1 MMDKNRNRILYYCQ
15 SLVGIG
21 HLTASLQVIRELLQH
36 ADVDLIYGGHDID
49 INIEHPGFR
58 DLRLPT
64 ILIDEQTGQLYDPS
78 HQYSIEALWTIRA
91 QNIDAFLS
99 SSYDA
104 SIVEF
109 FPFGR
114 RRFKTE
120 IHALF
125 HQLRI
130 QNSHIPIFS
139 FVREVL
145 VPEPLEA
152 EQRMVQSINDY
163 IHTIFIRGD
172 PNVIRFDETFSLT
185 PQIADKIC
193 YLGYLGTE
201 LPENKPSRVAQ
212 ILVSQGGGSIGK
224 NLLEAAIRTAPLLPN
239 YTFLIATG
247 SLTTASDFA
256 HLGGLISS
264 DNVKIVPFLQ
274 NFKQC
279 LMESALSI
287 SLGGDNTLID
297 VISTQTPGLA
307 FPYPGNSEQD
317 VRIQKLAAHGFVYAI
332 TVEDLNPERL
342 SAKIQAT
349 LVRPYPNVEIALNGA
364 INMSER
370 IKAILADPPKS
381 FY

>member
-1 MMDKNRNRILYYCQ
+1 MVSKNRTRILYYCQ

-49 INIEHPGFR
+49 ITIDHPGFR

-78 HQYSIEALWTIRA
+78 HQFSLEALWTIRA
-91 QNIDAFLS
+91 QNINAFLS

-104 SIVEF
+104 AIIEF

-114 RRFKTE
+114 RRFKKE
-120 IHALF
+120 IYALF
-125 HQLRI
+125 QQLRT
-130 QNSHIPIFS
+130 QNDRIPIFS

-152 EQRMVQSINDY
+152 EQRMVQSVNDY
-163 IHTIFIRGD
+163 IHTVFIRGD

-185 PQIADKIC
+185 PQIEDKIY
-193 YLGYLGTE
+193 YLGYLGTQS
-201 LPENKPSRVAQ
+201 PIDKPNRTAQ

-224 NLLEAAIRTAPLLPN
+224 NLLEAAIRTAPLLPE

-247 SLTTASDFA
+247 SMTTASDFA
-256 HLGGLISS
+256 HLNELVSS
-264 DNVKIVPFLQ
+264 ANVKIVPFLQ

-317 VRIQKLAAHGFVYAI
+317 VRIQKLAAHGFVHPI
-332 TVEDLNPERL
+332 TAEDLSPEHL
-342 SAKIQAT
+342 LAKIQAA
-349 LVRPYPNVEIALNGA
+349 LVRPYPNVDIALNGA
-364 INMSER
+364 VNMSER
-370 IKAILADPPKS
+370 IKAILAESKFVS
-381 FY
+381 